1 MDGKLLGVGVLFVL
15 LIGAGVAGI
24 FVASPAPMPTVSAS
38 ASASAS
44 APVSMEPG
52 DLSLW
57 VMKQASALPQDK
69 QLPWLQAMKICV
81 KEREAA
87 LSGASMS
94 VGDFPA
100 MDQCARRR
108 L

>member
-24 FVASPAPMPTVSAS
+24 FVASPAPMPTVSAP
-38 ASASAS
+38 AS

>member
-24 FVASPAPMPTVSAS
+24 FVASPAPMPTVS